1 MFSLKTKRDDKITAG
16 LTLSSEGIALAI
28 ISHASSPPVLIHA
41 EFYPSPSAADQ
52 EALLAQL
59 KSEHQLDSY
68 ACNIVL
74 TPDEYQ
80 LLQVESPD
88 VPNNELNSAI
98 RWRIKD
104 LIDFHIDDAVIDLIS
119 VPGEHASAD
128 RSVQVIACRKS
139 VIQRYVDQ
147 LHAKKYVLSTI
158 DIAELSGRNLLQ
170 LQSKQNDANEAVA
183 LLNLWGDYARISL
196 YLNDDLYLSR
206 SSSIGL
212 HTLSHIFENET
223 IDDTSLAVIDS
234 LALELQRTF
243 DYYESH
249 SRQTPI
255 QQLFIQCNEP
265 FSSKMAELIQ
275 QRTGINTQEIKLDRI
290 VQKNSTHID
299 PLPNRC
305 LSAIG
310 GALRTGI

>member
-1 MFSLKTKRDDKITAG
+1 MFSLKTKRDDKITVG

-28 ISHASSPPVLIHA
+28 VSYANSQPELLHA
-41 EFYPSPSAADQ
+41 EFYPSTVAEQPL
-52 EALLAQL
+52 LLAKLNRQ
-59 KSEHQLDSY
+59 HFLDEY
-68 ACNIVL
+68 LCNVVL
-74 TPDEYQ
+74 SPDEYQ

-88 VPNNELNSAI
+88 VPAQERGAAI

-104 LIDFHIDDAVIDLIS
+104 LIDFHIDDAVIDLIT

-128 RSVQVIACRKS
+128 RSVQVVACRKS
-139 VIQRYVDQ
+139 VIQRYVDL
-147 LHAKKYVLSTI
+147 LHTAKYVLSSI
-158 DIAELSGRNLLQ
+158 DIAELAARNLITTQ
-170 LQSKQNDANEAVA
+170 LEQNEAVA

-196 YLNDDLYLSR
+196 YLNNDLYLSR

-212 HTLSHIFENET
+212 QTLAHIFEDEN
-223 IDDTSLAVIDS
+223 IDDASLVVLDS

-255 QQLFIQCNEP
+255 QQLYIQANTP
-265 FSSKMAELIQ
+265 FSSKLADLIQ
-275 QRTGINTQEIKLDRI
+275 QRTGINTQEINISGLI
-290 VQKNSTHID
+290 KNKSENGD
-299 PLPNRC
+299 SLSARC

-310 GALRTGI
+310 GALRTEH